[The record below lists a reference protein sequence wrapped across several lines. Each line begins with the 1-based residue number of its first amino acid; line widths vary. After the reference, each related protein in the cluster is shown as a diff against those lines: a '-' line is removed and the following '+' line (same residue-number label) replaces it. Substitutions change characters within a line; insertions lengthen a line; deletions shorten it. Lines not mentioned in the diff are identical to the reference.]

1 MAMIIILI
9 VKSVECCFLPIVQG
23 TVDEVVLYSDTRM
36 KEVRILTVGHKQ
48 YVAYQGVQS
57 VSDPYAVF
65 IVLAGKESFHF
76 ALSVELRTHAV
87 HFVRVGRLNK
97 GLFADCDVGTK
108 PLFEGENGDLRSQ
121 DFLADR

>member
-1 MAMIIILI
+1 MIIILI
-9 VKSVECCFLPIVQG
+9 VKPVECCFLPIVQG

-36 KEVRILTVGHKQ
+36 KEVRVLTVGHKQ
-48 YVAYQGVQS
+48 YVTYQGVQS

-97 GLFADCDVGTK
+97 GLFDVVGVGTK
-108 PLFEGENGDLRSQ
+108 HLSEEVLVDIRRQEFFAER
-121 DFLADR
+121 